1 MSVATKFTVVPSD
14 VTVYSLP
21 SFISENVVRVTFVAS
36 LLSTETDLTGRTT
49 SVSYTHLDV
58 YKRQD
63 PGTECGFPDTDL
75 QHHQPPHQQDGI
87 YQGLSLIHI

>member
-1 MSVATKFTVVPSD
+1 MCIRDRFTVVPSN

-49 SVSYTHLDV
+49 DV
-58 YKRQD
+58 YKRQ
-63 PGTECGFPDTDL
+63 
-75 QHHQPPHQQDGI
+75 
-87 YQGLSLIHI
+87 SLCHML